1 MLSRALTLPTPR
13 RSGSSRSVVMASR
26 YVEHQV
32 FILRNHGVLVN
43 AVDLHHSASP
53 ILVGKAIEE
62 ELGIQP
68 HSLRVTH
75 HHPEAFYI
83 HFDFPAHRDR
93 AVALGRLIVNDSAFI
108 LQPWRELD
116 HGSVERFNLHVRVV
130 IEKMPLHLWSIEGA
144 ESVLG
149 KDVIVDR
156 LDSRTY
162 AKEDTQLFSCW
173 VWCWSL
179 DSIPSDHVFT
189 IFRNGAGR
197 VEEMNG
203 YSPPRRA
210 VAPPP
215 EGITFTA
222 LIHIDLAEDWT
233 VRESRTPSSRQSGM
247 PSSSSEE
254 VPPVPAIQ
262 QYTWFMRCR
271 DGEEPRSGARR
282 RLLGPCRDF
291 FTSTRRDDADD
302 DADDRRGPG
311 RGLGSPR
318 ALPPRTVISALHD
331 QGGSRRRCRTPVR
344 QRRRAA
350 SPPHQLN
357 VVVLPPPPPLPSDGT
372 LPLRLVSMPAE
383 VEVPVVPTPPLS
395 PPAPETALSPT
406 SPDSYF
412 SASSEDPLAELMA
425 AERLDDFVSVQ
436 DSVDPMEFELNA
448 FCNKIVASPLMF
460 SPTGGLGR
468 APYSPSLLSRA
479 SPPPSPAVDVDS
491 EATDG
496 ALRALFAAPPT
507 SILGASPPTPSPIAK
522 EKPQFTPR
530 RSARQAGKP
539 SATPVAQRATAR
551 LAKELAVVELGDL
564 HPDSAA
570 TTLVQRFKEPLREVD
585 VDGLAVL
592 TRIDRDALHRAAA
605 RASATR
611 AATPA
616 H

>member
-68 HSLRVTH
+68 HSLRVTR

-116 HGSVERFNLHVRVV
+116 HGSVERFNLHVCVM

-179 DSIPSDHVFT
+179 ESIPSDHVFT
-189 IFRNGAGR
+189 VFRNGAGR

-262 QYTWFMRCR
+262 RYTWFMRCR

-282 RLLGPCRDF
+282 RLLGPCKDF

-311 RGLGSPR
+311 HGLGSPR
-318 ALPPRTVISALHD
+318 ALPPRIVISALHD
-331 QGGSRRRCRTPVR
+331 QGGSRRRCRTPVS

-350 SPPHQLN
+350 SPPHQLD

-372 LPLRLVSMPAE
+372 LPLRLVSTPAE
-383 VEVPVVPTPPLS
+383 VEAPV
-395 PPAPETALSPT
+395 
-406 SPDSYF
+406 
-412 SASSEDPLAELMA
+412 
-425 AERLDDFVSVQ
+425 

-530 RSARQAGKP
+530 RSARQVGKP

-551 LAKELAVVELGDL
+551 LAKELAIVELGDL

-570 TTLVQRFKEPLREVD
+570 TALVQRFKEPLSEVD
-585 VDGLAVL
+585 VDGLAML

-605 RASATR
+605 QASATR